1 MIVHFYTRRGC
12 HLCEV
17 MLEQLLPLVRGRAE
31 IQTRDVD
38 SDPEW
43 RRKYDIRVPVIE
55 VAGELISEYPL
66 DVEAVNR
73 CLGENPEKHGEI
85 GILRR

>member
-1 MIVHFYTRRGC
+1 
-12 HLCEV
+12 
-17 MLEQLLPLVRGRAE
+17 MLEEVLPLVRGRAE

-43 RRKYDIRVPVIE
+43 HRKYDIRVPVLEIN
-55 VAGELISEYPL
+55 GELVSEYPL
-66 DVEAVNR
+66 DVEALKR
-73 CLGENPEKHGEI
+73 RLAEIPENNAEI

>member
-1 MIVHFYTRRGC
+1 LIIHFYTRRGC
-12 HLCEV
+12 HLCEI
-17 MLEQLLPLVRGRAE
+17 MLEEVLPLVRGRAE

-43 RRKYDIRVPVIE
+43 HRKYDIRVPVLEIN
-55 VAGELISEYPL
+55 GELVSEYPL
-66 DVEAVNR
+66 DVEALKR
-73 CLGENPEKHGEI
+73 RLAEIPENNAEI